1 MSDNLHDTFEEGIR
15 DNAGHLALAGALL
28 AHSQR
33 KQQLQ
38 SLEASR
44 QHQAQIAK
52 TEAQRL
58 EIEKQRLEL
67 EKLKQQAEKDE
78 KEAVRLLR
86 VMMAEV
92 GLALDSFMS
101 RGELKGSPKGPRR
114 DYLMALLLSKLALVR
129 SRSGS
134 LNDLNDIK
142 ELARLEEL
150 SEDLLSKHFAD
161 ADPLQVTRAKWH
173 QLQDWMKGVDQ
184 LEKDVQQACA
194 VVPDPTAVQL
204 PAKAELGNRQRKLE
218 EFASALSDRLN
229 DHVSHL
235 PADAAVN
242 GVLNPELAEQAQL
255 EDLIAG
261 KQARRADAFANR
273 WKRVNAGLLE
283 SVNASIAKLRQW
295 QDKQAEHQQALQ
307 TLATELEQGRLGEA
321 KAISSTL
328 GQVRF
333 AGLDYKP
340 VQNHKALQ
348 GACSGLA
355 AAKRGAAARKVN
367 ELRVLYPQASIQSEL
382 GQLLQRHQKRASG
395 ERIKALILVVFL
407 MGLSAGFAKVM
418 VDNHRE
424 GLRLAAEADA
434 KAEAE
439 RKERERLAAEA
450 DAKAE
455 AERKERARLAAE
467 AKAKAEAD
475 RRELPQKLQATT
487 AGAQVN
493 LLLTDAVAQSFA
505 LIPAGRFTMGSASS
519 EVDRSSDESQVE
531 VSLSQPFW
539 LAKTEVTQAQWE
551 AVMGSNPSEF
561 KGPNLPVEN
570 VSWEDAQAYLTKLN
584 EKGVLPDGWKF
595 ALPTEAQWEYACR
608 AGEKGPYSGGTLDE
622 VGWYGDNSGTQTHE
636 VGQKKPNAW
645 GLHDMHGNVWE
656 WCADWYEDTL
666 KGGSDPAG
674 PSSGVDR
681 VLRGGSWFSGG
692 SWLFSVATRCRAAFR
707 FWHYPGIRLNDL
719 GFRPALVPSGK

>member
-1 MSDNLHDTFEEGIR
+1 MSDDWNLHDAVEDGIR
-15 DNAGHLALAGALL
+15 DNAGHLALAGALF

-134 LNDLNDIK
+134 LSDLNDIK

-218 EFASALSDRLN
+218 EFAAALSGRLN

-235 PADAAVN
+235 PADAAAN
-242 GVLNPELAEQAQL
+242 GIVLPELAEQAQL
-255 EDLIAG
+255 EDLAAG
-261 KQARRADAFANR
+261 KQASRADAFANR
-273 WKRVNAGLLE
+273 WRRAATTRVAKEQGMLSTHEILPGIVQE
-283 SVNASIAKLRQW
+283 VQSAMAKLRQW
-295 QDKQAEHQQALQ
+295 QDKQAEHEQALQ
-307 TLATELEQGRLGEA
+307 TLAKELEQGRLSEA
-321 KAISSTL
+321 KAISNTL

-340 VQNHKALQ
+340 VQNHEALQ
-348 GACSGLA
+348 GACSDLA

-367 ELRVLYPQASIQSEL
+367 ELRVQYPQAFMQSEL
-382 GQLLQRHQKRASG
+382 GQLLQRHQKRASA
-395 ERIKALILVVFL
+395 EKIKALVLAVVLIGLV
-407 MGLSAGFAKVM
+407 AGFAKVM
-418 VDNHRE
+418 EDNHRE
-424 GLRLAAEADA
+424 GLRIAAEA
-434 KAEAE
+434 KAESE
-439 RKERERLAAEA
+439 
-450 DAKAE
+450 
-455 AERKERARLAAE
+455 RLAAE

-475 RRELPQKLQATT
+475 RRELPQKLQTTT

-519 EVDRSSDESQVE
+519 EVDRSSDERQVE

-551 AVMGSNPSEF
+551 AVMGSNPSRL

-622 VGWYGDNSGTQTHE
+622 VGWYGDNSGNQTHE

-666 KGGSDPAG
+666 KGGADPAG
-674 PSSGVDR
+674 PSSGVHR
-681 VLRGGSWFSGG
+681 VRRGGSWGYDASF
-692 SWLFSVATRCRAAFR
+692 CRAADR
-707 FWHYPGIRLNDL
+707 RRDYPGNRGNVL
-719 GFRPALVPSGK
+719 GFRPALVPSR

>member
-1 MSDNLHDTFEEGIR
+1 MSNNFHDAFEEGIR
-15 DNAGHLALAGALL
+15 DNAGHLAVTGVLM
-28 AHSQR
+28 AHAQR

-38 SLEASR
+38 ALEASR
-44 QHQAQIAK
+44 KHQAEIAK
-52 TEAQRL
+52 TESERL
-58 EIEKQRLEL
+58 KVEKQRLKI
-67 EKLKQQAEKDE
+67 EKLRHQIEKDE
-78 KEAVRLLR
+78 KEATRLEKDAVRLLR

-134 LNDLNDIK
+134 LSDLNDIK

-173 QLQDWMKGVDQ
+173 ELQEWMKGVDQ
-184 LEKDVQQACA
+184 LEKDVRQACA
-194 VVPDPTAVQL
+194 VVPDSKAVQL

-218 EFASALSDRLN
+218 EFAAALSGRLN

-235 PADAAVN
+235 PADAAMN

-261 KQARRADAFANR
+261 KQASRADAFANR
-273 WKRVNAGLLE
+273 CKRVNAGLLE

-295 QDKQAEHQQALQ
+295 QDKQAEHQKALL
-307 TLATELEQGRLGEA
+307 TLAAELEQGRLSEA
-321 KAISSTL
+321 KAISNTL

-340 VQNHKALQ
+340 VRNHEALQ

-367 ELRVLYPQASIQSEL
+367 ELRVQYPQAFMQSEL
-382 GQLLQRHQKRASG
+382 GQLLQRHQKRASA
-395 ERIKALILVVFL
+395 EKIKALVLAVVLIGLV
-407 MGLSAGFAKVM
+407 AGFAKVM
-418 VDNHRE
+418 KDNHRE
-424 GLRLAAEADA
+424 GLRIAAEA
-434 KAEAE
+434 KAESE
-439 RKERERLAAEA
+439 
-450 DAKAE
+450 
-455 AERKERARLAAE
+455 RLAAE
-467 AKAKAEAD
+467 AKAKAESE
-475 RRELPQKLQATT
+475 RPELPQKLQAMT

-505 LIPAGRFTMGSASS
+505 LIPAGSFTMGSASS
-519 EVDRSSDESQVE
+519 EVDRSSDERQVE

-622 VGWYGDNSGTQTHE
+622 VGWYGDNSGNQTHE

-666 KGGSDPAG
+666 KGGTDPAG
-674 PSSGVDR
+674 PSSGVSR
-681 VLRGGSWFSGG
+681 VYRGGSWSD
-692 SWLFSVATRCRAAFR
+692 VASRCRAAIRNRFDPGFR
-707 FWHYPGIRLNDL
+707 AYNL
-719 GFRPALVPSGK
+719 GFRPALVPSR